1 MVATLA
7 QAASAAYYL
16 ESQRSFRHPNEY
28 YTAGEEPDGVWF
40 NPKGLFGL
48 ADGGKVDS
56 SDFHRLYNGF
66 APSGGG
72 KLTQNA
78 GSERRSAGLDL
89 TFSADKSVSALWA
102 VADPELRAEIER
114 AHNDAARGALE
125 ETVLRHCAYTRI
137 RNRDGDIEVL
147 PADISAAMFQH
158 GTSRDNDPQLH
169 THCVIFNA
177 ARTHRDGKYR
187 ALHQHPVYTWMK
199 AAGAVYRNTLAWSL
213 QERLGIRM
221 EQYGKDGEFTRIAG
235 IPEDLIGH
243 WSKRRAAIID
253 AAREMGFTVEGNA
266 PRAAAANK
274 ITRAGKSPD
283 NDPEIR
289 HARWRGEAD
298 GFIER
303 EALIVSLLGKSEEIT
318 QEQIRALT
326 AVLEDLP
333 YRLTREEAVFR
344 LPDIVERVG
353 NATAGL
359 LNRDAVATSIERV
372 LLSPEVVRL
381 TRAPRSAEGRADM
394 AHTRLYS
401 TRHNLQME
409 IEVRD
414 MAAGMAADTGHSLSA
429 QAIENKVT
437 GLLAAGYP
445 LSVEHIQ
452 AIRAV
457 TSSSGRVAIIEGAA
471 GSGKTTTLRPIAD
484 LYRDHGNNIIATAV
498 AWRTAVALG
507 NDVDARPFCV
517 DKLLRLAARGGI
529 EIDGDTTIIV
539 DEAGMLSTRQAHHIL
554 QLSER
559 HGAKIVFAGDTQQQQ
574 PVEAGPGLRLVR
586 DAVGSVRVDR
596 IRRQKADLEDILV
609 HVHGENPETARFRTG
624 MMGEQERARILTE
637 YDAMGDKPVFTPW
650 QVAASE
656 ALRDGDAASAIA
668 AHHVRGRFHI
678 GYDEE
683 KTLTGLVDDWDRYQ
697 REHPDKSSVV
707 LARTR
712 AEVRALSYLMRE
724 RRFAALP
731 DGERADTDRV
741 TVIVSRGTEDER
753 TTSPLEIARG
763 DRLRIGATHWEK
775 QLFNGTVVTVDDFKV
790 ERAEAATEPSVLISA
805 RTEDGR
811 HVSFHHDEIRDW
823 YGNIR
828 LDHGYALTITSAQGL
843 TVDWTFLLADA
854 RPARETIYPA
864 ATRHRE
870 GLDIY
875 VNRAPLALDIAD
887 RRADNDR
894 EAAVTDTEIRAY
906 LAERWSRSQP
916 KEAALDYMADG
927 IWEDRRENVRE
938 DRSRSPG
945 ETQGEVG
952 DIRTAANDNTLARIA
967 RDVRRT
973 ALGWR
978 YAQAVASFV
987 DGRRQVLAAYDE
999 LRERTRTQGD
1009 AVALGGA
1016 FRETLTRHAMLLKQ
1030 ADTFR
1035 ARPAEFAFLLA
1046 ERGGIG
1052 RRDIDA
1058 FEDLHTR
1065 ARRHRRAAT
1074 MRYVHQIKR
1083 EAKQQGLEPEMRQG
1097 MPPLGGGV
1105 SETAGGVPTGRIQPT
1120 EPGDGR
1126 PRTPTQATPPIETVA
1141 MPTERSLA
1149 RDPPA
1154 VAPAV
1159 DKPSAPTEEQVAWDT
1174 YSALR
1179 QDWSR
1184 HLTAAERAG
1193 VHAIYV
1199 RGYKQ
1204 LRARMEALAENPA
1217 LEDRP
1222 RRSLG
1227 NVLAQLDK
1235 GTKTRREIEDYLAA
1249 VKDRLEY
1256 RSEVLETVA
1265 IDLNRPVTGL
1275 TGYGRWRTDIDRL
1288 AETGR
1293 LIMDGHVIYGSH
1305 LNGIPLGLEHMRW
1318 ALTDIGRLMARDD
1331 RQMSEAAERERHS
1344 EQSAPQETHEE
1355 SQRRAQRDAREFSRL
1370 QSAAYN
1376 ATGEERK
1383 AAQKEFDDYVERHS
1397 KTRETAEEEERQT
1410 HKRSRGRSMGM

>member
-40 NPKGLFGL
+40 NPNGLFGL
-48 ADGGKVDS
+48 VDGGKVDS
-56 SDFHRLYNGF
+56 SDFHRLYHGF
-66 APSGGG
+66 APDSGG
-72 KLTQNA
+72 KLTRNA
-78 GSERRSAGLDL
+78 GSERRSAGLDM

-137 RNRDGDIEVL
+137 RNRDGGIEVL

-213 QERLGIRM
+213 QGRLGIRM

-235 IPEDLIGH
+235 MPEDLIGH
-243 WSKRRAAIID
+243 WSKRRAAIIE

-289 HARWRGEAD
+289 HRRWRGEAD
-298 GFIER
+298 GYIER
-303 EALIVSLLGKSEEIT
+303 EALIALLLGKSEEIT

-326 AVLEDLP
+326 EVLEDLP

-359 LNRDAVATSIERV
+359 LNREAVATSIERV

-381 TRAPRSAEGRADM
+381 TRPPRSAEGRADM

-445 LSVEHIQ
+445 LSVEQIQ

-484 LYRDHGNNIIATAV
+484 LYREHGNNIIATAV

-507 NDVDARPFCV
+507 NDIDARPFCV

-624 MMGEQERARILTE
+624 MMGEQERARILTG

-668 AHHVRGRFHI
+668 AHHARRRFHI

-697 REHPDKSSVV
+697 RANPGKSTVV

-712 AEVRALSYLMRE
+712 AEVRALSHLMRE
-724 RRFAALP
+724 RHFAALT
-731 DGERADTDRV
+731 DGERADADRV

-763 DRLRIGATHWEK
+763 DQLRIGATHWEK
-775 QLFNGTVVTVDDFKV
+775 QLFNGTVVTVEDFKV
-790 ERAEAATEPSVLISA
+790 ERGEAGTEPSVLISA

-811 HVSFHHDEIRDW
+811 HVSFRHDEIRDW

-843 TVDWTFLLADA
+843 TVDRTFLLADA

-927 IWEDRRENVRE
+927 IWEDRREGVRKG
-938 DRSRSPG
+938 RSRSPG
-945 ETQGEVG
+945 KAQGEAG
-952 DIRTAANDNTLARIA
+952 DIRAAANDNALARIA

-973 ALGWR
+973 AFGWR
-978 YAQAVASFV
+978 HAQTVAAFA
-987 DGRRQVLAAYDE
+987 DGRREILAAYDD

-1046 ERGGIG
+1046 ERGGIE
-1052 RRDIDA
+1052 RRDLDA
-1058 FEDLHTR
+1058 FEELHAR

-1097 MPPLGGGV
+1097 MPPRGGGV
-1105 SETAGGVPTGRIQPT
+1105 AETAGGVPTGRIQPT

-1126 PRTPTQATPPIETVA
+1126 PRTPVRATPPIETVA

-1184 HLTAAERAG
+1184 HLAAAERAG

-1199 RGYKQ
+1199 NGYKQ

-1227 NVLAQLDK
+1227 NVLAQLDE
-1235 GTKTRREIEDYLAA
+1235 GTETRGEIEDYLAA

-1256 RSEVLETVA
+1256 RNEVLETVA
-1265 IDLNRPVTGL
+1265 IDLNKPVTGL
-1275 TGYGRWRTDIDRL
+1275 TGYDRWRADIDKL

-1293 LIMDGHVIYGSH
+1293 RIMDGHDTYASH

-1318 ALTDIGRLMARDD
+1318 ALTDIGRLIARDD
-1331 RQMSEAAERERHS
+1331 RQISEAAERERHS

>member
-66 APSGGG
+66 APNTGG

-78 GSERRSAGLDL
+78 GSERRSAGLDM

-102 VADPELRAEIER
+102 VADPELRSEIER
-114 AHNDAARGALE
+114 AHNDAARVALE

-137 RNRDGDIEVL
+137 RNRDGEIEVL

-243 WSKRRAAIID
+243 WSKRRAAIIE

-289 HARWRGEAD
+289 HGRWRGEAE
-298 GFIER
+298 GYVER
-303 EALIVSLLGKSEEIT
+303 EALIASLLGKAEEIT

-326 AVLEDLP
+326 EVLEDLP

-359 LNRDAVATSIERV
+359 LNHEAVATSIERV

-381 TRAPRSAEGRADM
+381 TRPPRAAEGRADM

-409 IEVRD
+409 LEVRD

-445 LSVEHIQ
+445 LSEEQIT
-452 AIRAV
+452 AIRTV
-457 TSSSGRVAIIEGAA
+457 TSSGGRVAIIEGAA

-484 LYRDHGNNIIATAV
+484 LYREHGQSIIATAV

-609 HVHGENPETARFRTG
+609 HVHGENPEAARLRTG
-624 MMGEQERARILTE
+624 MMGEQERTRIVAE
-637 YDAMGDKPVFTPW
+637 YEAMEDKPVFTPW

-668 AHHVRGRFHI
+668 AHHARGRFHI

-712 AEVRALSYLMRE
+712 AEVRALSHLMRE

-731 DGERADTDRV
+731 DGERPDTDRV

-753 TTSPLEIARG
+753 TTSPLEIVRG

-790 ERAEAATEPSVLISA
+790 QRGEAGTEPGVLISA

-811 HVSFHHDEIRDW
+811 EVIFRHDEIRDW

-843 TVDWTFLLADA
+843 TVDRTFLLADA

-894 EAAVTDTEIRAY
+894 EVAVTDTEIRAY

-916 KEAALDYMADG
+916 KEAALDYMANG

-938 DRSRSPG
+938 DRSRSSG
-945 ETQGEVG
+945 ETQGGAG
-952 DIRTAANDNTLARIA
+952 DIRAAANDNALARIA

-973 ALGWR
+973 AFGWR
-978 YAQAVASFV
+978 HAQAVASFV
-987 DGRRQVLAAYDE
+987 DGRRQVLAAYDD
-999 LRERTRTQGD
+999 LRERTRAEATPWRS
-1009 AVALGGA
+1009 LGH
-1016 FRETLTRHAMLLKQ
+1016 FEETLTRHAVLLKQ
-1030 ADTFR
+1030 AAAFR
-1035 ARPAEFAFLLA
+1035 ARPDDFASLLA
-1046 ERGGIG
+1046 QRGGIG
-1052 RRDIDA
+1052 RKDLDA
-1058 FEDLHTR
+1058 FEELHAR

-1074 MRYVHQIKR
+1074 MRHVHRIKR
-1083 EAKQQGLEPEMRQG
+1083 EAEQQGVEPEMRQG
-1097 MPPLGGGV
+1097 
-1105 SETAGGVPTGRIQPT
+1105 ETASVTPAERIQPV
-1120 EPGDGR
+1120 R
-1126 PRTPTQATPPIETVA
+1126 PRHDRAQSRAHPETANTPPVA
-1141 MPTERSLA
+1141 A
-1149 RDPPA
+1149 AVRDAEPVKPYWY
-1154 VAPAV
+1154 AP
-1159 DKPSAPTEEQVAWDT
+1159 
-1174 YSALR
+1174 YMALR
-1179 QDWSR
+1179 QDWNTFIEGAR
-1184 HLTAAERAG
+1184 QAG
-1193 VHAIYV
+1193 ILIFYAK
-1199 RGYKQ
+1199 GYADMIP
-1204 LRARMEALAENPA
+1204 RIRALAENPDVPAVTRAPMMQVLENHQRYLSTRKHIDDYLDQVDRHIEEHDSMESLAEELDMKVAEISDYPDWRRENDHLTTAGEAILSDMETHGPHLDHILIGETRMKWA
-1217 LEDRP
+1217 LLNMSRAI
-1222 RRSLG
+1222 RRDDEAISEEAIAAEKL
-1227 NVLAQLDK
+1227 LAQPE
-1235 GTKTRREIEDYLAA
+1235 T
-1249 VKDRLEY
+1249 
-1256 RSEVLETVA
+1256 SE
-1265 IDLNRPVTGL
+1265 
-1275 TGYGRWRTDIDRL
+1275 
-1288 AETGR
+1288 
-1293 LIMDGHVIYGSH
+1293 
-1305 LNGIPLGLEHMRW
+1305 
-1318 ALTDIGRLMARDD
+1318 
-1331 RQMSEAAERERHS
+1331 ERE
-1344 EQSAPQETHEE
+1344 
-1355 SQRRAQRDAREFSRL
+1355 QRAELEALKFRRL
-1370 QSAAYN
+1370 QSAVDDA
-1376 ATGEERK
+1376 ATQEERE

-1397 KTRETAEEEERQT
+1397 GKYDSPSEEEHE
-1410 HKRSRGRSMGM
+1410 GRSISRSWSIRL